1 MKIIVRGLI
10 ATSLL
15 LAAPSAV
22 EARSPSCAAIG
33 AVEEPGWV
41 AWFIQSFGARF
52 WSQQWARARP
62 C

>member
-15 LAAPSAV
+15 LAAPAAV
-22 EARSPSCAAIG
+22 QARSPSCAAIG
-33 AVEEPGWV
+33 AVEQPGWAAFFV
-41 AWFIQSFGARF
+41 RSFGALF
-52 WSQQWARARP
+52 WAEHWARTRP